1 MAAPDRVETA
11 RLLLVRPQA
20 NDANAIF
27 ARYSSDLE
35 VTRYLGWP
43 RHESVAE
50 TRAFLQLSEAEWTQS
65 GCGPYLI
72 WSRAGQLLGGTGLS
86 LLNREKA
93 ATGYVLAKDAWGLGY
108 ATEALSAIVLVAGQI
123 CVKHLHAVCHVD
135 HRASAQVLEKCGFKL
150 SHIIQD
156 QSFPNLTPSTSAALY
171 YGRLLV
177 P

>member
-1 MAAPDRVETA
+1 MASPDRVETA

-27 ARYSSDLE
+27 ARYSSDPE

-50 TRAFLQLSEAEWTQS
+50 TRTFLQLSDAEWTQW

-72 WSRAGQLLGGTGLS
+72 WSRSGQLLGGTGLS
-86 LLNREKA
+86 LLTLEKA
-93 ATGYVLAKDAWGLGY
+93 STGYVLAKGAWGLGY
-108 ATEALSAIVLVAGQI
+108 ATEALNAIVLVAEQI
-123 CVKHLHAVCHVD
+123 RVKHLHAVCHVD
-135 HRASAQVLEKCGFKL
+135 HRASAHVLEKCGFTL

-156 QSFPNLTPSTSAALY
+156 QSFPNLTPSRSAARHY
-171 YGRLLV
+171 ARLLV